1 MSEEIG
7 ESQEIVTSATQE
19 AQQGEQPQ
27 APESAPE
34 TTQAD
39 TAEDDQEHKLPK
51 GVQKRIDRL
60 TREKYRHQAELE
72 VARRE
77 LETLRNRQ
85 PEQRQ
90 TTTQEGAPK
99 AEQFSSYED
108 FLEAKAEWKAE
119 QKVAEVLSRQAESNK
134 RQSAQAEQSKLQ
146 QSWEKRVDEA
156 IGIYDDFEEVA
167 LSPDVPITDT
177 MSQAI
182 LRSEKGADVA
192 YYLGKN
198 REVAAQI
205 AGMDPLSAAIAI
217 GRIEATLARPAA
229 KKATGAPPPINPVGS
244 RSAPAKDPEK
254 MSTEEWMKWRNSQV
268 NSKRKR
274 S

>member
-7 ESQEIVTSATQE
+7 ESQEIDTSATQE